1 MLTRGW
7 EMDDGI
13 NTLDFFRRIMVVE
26 IPVLLKLTLPAGK
39 FKAALFAGPDIMIK
53 VGDYTYHAELDGTEV
68 PGTENVLDDVYF
80 KRPYFGLALGGEI
93 DIPVSEKM
101 FFIVDVRYVIM
112 FSSIFDEDIYGYD
125 ISMNSLKF
133 MAGIGMS
140 M

>member
-39 FKAALFAGPDIMIK
+39 FKASLFAGPEVMIH
-53 VGDYTYHAELDGTEV
+53 VGEANWWYELDGTDTNTGEDYEDITN
-68 PGTENVLDDVYF
+68 PF
-80 KRPYFGLALGGEI
+80 WGLALGGEI

-112 FSSIFDEDIYGYD
+112 FSSIFDENIYGYD